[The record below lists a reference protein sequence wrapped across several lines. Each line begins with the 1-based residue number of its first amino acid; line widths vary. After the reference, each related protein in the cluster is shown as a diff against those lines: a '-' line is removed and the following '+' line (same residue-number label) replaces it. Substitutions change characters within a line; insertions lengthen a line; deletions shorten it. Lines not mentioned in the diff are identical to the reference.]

1 VGTLGIFP
9 DIFVKCKPLL
19 HLNSEFFMISL
30 VNSQD
35 SSTNNT
41 AVIKRLARAIMIS
54 QGQFSLLIACC
65 NSVKKQKQILSVLEE
80 FSPVQIQEIHTPASA
95 KSLYTIIT
103 DRLASIQPDA
113 VIVSGLEAVEEI
125 NDLITSTN
133 MMRDELRK
141 QFQFPLIL
149 WVNDDVLRKL
159 IWLAPDLKDWA
170 ACTLRFD
177 STASFPPVVENKSHR
192 LIA

>member
-1 VGTLGIFP
+1 
-9 DIFVKCKPLL
+9 
-19 HLNSEFFMISL
+19 MISL
-30 VNSQD
+30 VNSQE
-35 SSTNNT
+35 SSTNT

-65 NSVKKQKQILSVLEE
+65 NSVKKQQQILSVLEE
-80 FSPVQIQEIHTPASA
+80 FSPVQIQEINIPTSA
-95 KSLYTIIT
+95 QSLFTAIS

-113 VIVSGLEAVEEI
+113 VIISGLEAVEEI

-149 WVNDDVLRKL
+149 WVNDDILRKL

-177 STASFPPVVENKSHR
+177 TTASFPQVVETTSHR